1 MVPAADLA
9 AEVGVLAAT
18 LAAGPTVAYG
28 AMRRS
33 VAFAAGHTFEESVAF
48 ESSMMTLTGATAD
61 HAAAV
66 HAFVNKEKP
75 VFEGR

>member
-1 MVPAADLA
+1 
-9 AEVGVLAAT
+9 
-18 LAAGPTVAYG
+18 
-28 AMRRS
+28 MRRS

-75 VFEGR
+75 LFQGH

>member
-1 MVPAADLA
+1 
-9 AEVGVLAAT
+9 VLAAT

-75 VFEGR
+75 VFEGH